1 MTTISPIKYEVEIQ
15 LPLSTP
21 VPMPPSMLSSEALVI
36 WMFRI
41 AMNAPIMAAITAIQT
56 VALARSGWAVADMG
70 LADLAARGDELVE
83 SSRLDMTSPLR
94 GQRHLGLSRRAR
106 RAAGDCQSLG
116 GGDH

>member
-41 AMNAPIMAAITAIQT
+41 AMNAPIMAAITEIQT
-56 VALARSGWAVADMG
+56 VALARSGWMGAMAATGAGADMV
-70 LADLAARGDELVE
+70 ARGELAE
-83 SSRLDMTSPLR
+83 RTRLDMTSPLR
-94 GQRHLGLSRRAR
+94 GKRHLGLSGRAR
-106 RAAGDCQSLG
+106 RVAGNR
-116 GGDH
+116 